1 MNWLVILAGGR
12 GERFWPLSRT
22 ARPKQFLRL
31 LGEQTLLQETAAR
44 VAGLIDREHT
54 LVVTGR
60 DYAALVAEQLP
71 GARVLAEPVGRNTA
85 ASIAWAA
92 FVVHRE
98 DPLGVMAVL
107 PSDHAVADVER
118 FGDAIGR
125 AVRFA
130 ARERRMT
137 LLGVKPTRPETGYG
151 YIETLASAV
160 PNQVVPVTAFVEKPD
175 AKRAEAMLASGRF
188 FWNAGMFMLPV
199 EVVWQALVQ
208 QLPAVVAAVEAS
220 DHPDRFDAQ
229 FQALEP
235 VSFDVGV
242 MERSADLSMLPLDV
256 GWDDVGSF
264 AAVARILATR
274 TPERVVWER
283 VHDVTVIGDEGP
295 WIAGIGLEHLVVVR
309 TPDAVLILPPEEAQ
323 AVRALVRQ
331 LNTTERGSEIT

>member
-1 MNWLVILAGGR
+1 VNWLVILAGGR

-31 LGEQTLLQETAAR
+31 LGDKTLLQETASR
-44 VAGLIDREHT
+44 VAGLVDREHT

-60 DYAALVAEQLP
+60 DYQALVAEQLP

-92 FVVHRE
+92 FVVRRE
-98 DPLGVMAVL
+98 DPGGVMAVL
-107 PSDHAVADVER
+107 PSDHAVGDVPQ
-118 FGDAIGR
+118 FSDAVARAMQFAGR
-125 AVRFA
+125 
-130 ARERRMT
+130 EGRMT

-151 YIETLASAV
+151 YIEIREPSR
-160 PNQVVPVTAFVEKPD
+160 PNQVVPVAAFVEKPD
-175 AKRAEAMLASGRF
+175 VKRAEAMLASGRF

-199 EVVWQALVQ
+199 NVVWQALEQ
-208 QLPAVVAAVEAS
+208 QLPRVVAAVQAS
-220 DHPDRFDAQ
+220 DRPDQFDAQ
-229 FQALEP
+229 FRALDP

-242 MERSADLSMLPLDV
+242 MEHSRDLSMLPLDV

-264 AAVARILATR
+264 AAVARILANR
-274 TPERVVWER
+274 APDRVVWER
-283 VHDVTVIGDEGP
+283 VQDVTVIGDDGP

-331 LNTTERGSEIT
+331 LTTIERGSEIT